1 MQGMLWGVTA
11 VGGKKG
17 GRIVQRGEFSCSS
30 VSTETSAMP
39 TRRETGDPADLSCFG
54 TGGLGLYTL
63 EVSIRHWV
71 VGTGEVDV
79 TLGEA
84 EITENGKD
92 VTSHILQ
99 RYQNY
104 SFSFFPFRG
113 VGLTFCLLWKHEDWA
128 ILFPSKTEQFL
139 DLGIMADG
147 STIH

>member
-39 TRRETGDPADLSCFG
+39 TRTETGDPADLSCFG

-71 VGTGEVDV
+71 VGTGEVGV

-84 EITENGKD
+84 EIAENGKD
-92 VTSHILQ
+92 VTSQHPSEIPKLFLLFFSLQGSGFDIL
-99 RYQNY
+99 
-104 SFSFFPFRG
+104 SS
-113 VGLTFCLLWKHEDWA
+113 LET
-128 ILFPSKTEQFL
+128 
-139 DLGIMADG
+139 
-147 STIH
+147 